1 MPCISLAWIAGPG
14 IIIKRYQLLRELA
27 PHAAR
32 VGTLLA
38 PNTMYDVAGHLV
50 DLKRLKRKILEVTNK
65 MGLESGGFYVQKLAD
80 FKPEFAA
87 ITKWEA
93 DSLIVL
99 DEPLTLLARKQIVAF
114 ARRHRLV
121 DVYEARGWAEAGG
134 LMSYGIV
141 LAPTLVR
148 TLDMVDRILRGANP
162 ADIPVELPSQ
172 YELVV
177 NLATAKAQN
186 FEVPQ
191 AILLR
196 ADQAIQ

>member
-93 DSLIVL
+93 NSLIVL

-121 DVYEARGWAEAGG
+121 DVYEARGWSA
-134 LMSYGIV
+134 S
-141 LAPTLVR
+141 
-148 TLDMVDRILRGANP
+148 
-162 ADIPVELPSQ
+162 
-172 YELVV
+172 
-177 NLATAKAQN
+177 
-186 FEVPQ
+186 
-191 AILLR
+191 
-196 ADQAIQ
+196 